1 MNDRDQAGQEI
12 EAFFEKLWQQGDYWK
27 FESSAYEIGRYA
39 HLMRQLEDRRYPRAM
54 EIGCGAGHF
63 TRQLATLS
71 DRIRAFDVAPSA
83 ISRARSLGADLKT
96 VDFEVA
102 NVMDK
107 AWDPGGPWDL
117 IVFNDTIHYLGW
129 KYPFFD
135 VAWLATQLHEATA
148 AGGRLLMA
156 NVMYSGDY
164 LLLPQLVYTDR
175 DLFLNVGF
183 RKEKESTF
191 RGTKDGV
198 EFELLVSLFAR

>member
-1 MNDRDQAGQEI
+1 MNDRDQAGREI
-12 EAFFEKLWQQGDYWK
+12 EEFFEKLWQQGDYWN
-27 FESSAYEIGRYA
+27 FESSEYERGRYA
-39 HLMRQLEDRRYPRAM
+39 HLMRQLDGRRYARAL
-54 EIGCGAGHF
+54 EIGCGAGLF
-63 TRQLATLS
+63 TRQLAKVC
-71 DRIRAFDVAPSA
+71 DRIRAFDVAPAA
-83 ISRARSLGADLKT
+83 IDRARNQGADLT
-96 VDFEVA
+96 GVDFEVA

-107 AWDPGGPWDL
+107 RWSPGGPWDL

-148 AGGRLLMA
+148 SGGRLMMA

-164 LLLPQLVYTDR
+164 LLLPQLVYTYR

-183 RKEKESTF
+183 RKDIENTY

-198 EFELLVSLFAR
+198 VFELLVSVFAK